1 MKSPL
6 RYQATGADCGKTSFV
21 NAFMYLFERDEIPPQ
36 AIDFVTRVTGDC
48 NLGVNGYYRGTSAN
62 SMAFLAAWCN
72 DYLVKAGMPIRCQV
86 LRDDEVSMKD
96 GSPLVEGLRSGAVAV
111 CGCRLFV
118 DHYVLITGMSKS
130 DALIFDPF
138 YDTFPPQLS
147 EIPEEG
153 VQWVWDEPFS
163 HNRIVSRKVLDNPA
177 SVGYS
182 LHAVSGRDAV
192 LMWRTDK
199 EGESFSWHP
208 AVPRKS
214 CDHGM
219 SAGDGARSDT

>member
-118 DHYVLITGMSKS
+118 DHYVLITGMGKS

-138 YDTFPPQLS
+138 YDTFPRRGCAV
-147 EIPEEG
+147 G
-153 VQWVWDEPFS
+153 V
-163 HNRIVSRKVLDNPA
+163 
-177 SVGYS
+177 
-182 LHAVSGRDAV
+182 GRAV
-192 LMWRTDK
+192 LAQPNRL
-199 EGESFSWHP
+199 
-208 AVPRKS
+208 AQ
-214 CDHGM
+214 
-219 SAGDGARSDT
+219 GARQPRVGGILVACGVRS